1 MMESQ
6 EVATTTSEQEATL
19 LTLQDVLAR
28 NEFSENDR
36 LLEQEIEELESLYRM
51 SKGILQDEANPNG
64 GSTAPKRLGTNGA
77 AVKRNMLFI
86 AQQTGNLINIR
97 KLKMDIIRQKAD
109 LKRDELDRSIKA
121 LVQIAKE
128 GRMDNDEGS
137 PKKVLEFLVNHLNIS
152 LPMSSPHSKSIQ
164 SEEDVDAALE
174 AVLEGN
180 VIDAEFTEEPEQPV
194 SRASKKA
201 QDYGTDYDG
210 KGNFLVYS
218 NSEERLWLVG
228 VDYEVIREL
237 EDGEYDADMLDDG
250 RLVDRR
256 KNVLIEIID

>member
-6 EVATTTSEQEATL
+6 QELTTTSEQEATL

-36 LLEQEIEELESLYRM
+36 LLEQEIEELESLYKM
-51 SKGILQDEANPNG
+51 SKGILQNEANPNG
-64 GSTAPKRLGTNGA
+64 DSTSPKRLGTNGA
-77 AVKRNMLFI
+77 AVKRSMLFI

-97 KLKMDIIRQKAD
+97 RLKMDIIRQKAD
-109 LKRDELDRSIKA
+109 LKRDELDRNIKA

-128 GRMDNDEGS
+128 GRMDNDESS

-152 LPMSSPHSKSIQ
+152 LPMLSPHSKSIQ
-164 SEEDVDAALE
+164 SEEDVDAALD
-174 AVLEGN
+174 ALLDGDG
-180 VIDAEFTEEPEQPV
+180 IDTEFTEELPKT
-194 SRASKKA
+194 SALNRMK
-201 QDYGTDYDG
+201 DYGTDYDG

-218 NSEERLWLVG
+218 SSEEKLWLVDS
-228 VDYEVIREL
+228 DYEVICEL
-237 EDGEYDADMLDDG
+237 DDGEYDADILDDG
-250 RLVDRR
+250 RLIDRR

>member
-164 SEEDVDAALE
+164 SEEDVDAALD
-174 AVLEGN
+174 ALLDGN
-180 VIDAEFTEEPEQPV
+180 VIDAEFTEEPPKP
-194 SRASKKA
+194 SASKKTK
-201 QDYGTDYDG
+201 DYGTDYDG
-210 KGNFLVYS
+210 RGNFLVYS
-218 NSEERLWLVG
+218 GSEEKLWLVNS
-228 VDYEVIREL
+228 DYEVIREL
-237 EDGEYDADMLDDG
+237 DEGEYDADMLDDG
-250 RLVDRR
+250 RLIDRR